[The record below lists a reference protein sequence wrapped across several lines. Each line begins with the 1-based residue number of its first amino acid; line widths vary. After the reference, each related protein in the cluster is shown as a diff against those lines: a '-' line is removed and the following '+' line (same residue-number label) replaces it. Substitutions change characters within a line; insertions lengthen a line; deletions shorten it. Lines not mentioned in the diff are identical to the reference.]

1 MTQTL
6 PRNGRTRFPPAERGA
21 ALLAVLA
28 MVILLSGFASVG
40 LSRLK
45 ATTDRVTDAEA
56 RSEAQLL
63 ASAGTAAAALMVG
76 QVKAR
81 ANRQPAILAQPV
93 LVPVGSGEVVVRFAD
108 AGSCFNLNSLAPQ
121 APGAG
126 GAAGSTQSRPQDFAR
141 MLAAA
146 GIPDLEADALSKATA
161 VRLASSRSLWAD
173 ASEWT
178 MVQGVTAAHWQA
190 VGQLLC
196 ALPNREASAL
206 NINSLTADK
215 APLLVA
221 MGLGPDEAR
230 RALANRPRE
239 GWTSATDFW
248 LEASPG
254 GTPDTA
260 GAQVVGTTSRWIR
273 VSLLATTARAR
284 VGRELLLDT
293 LRQPATVAAST
304 WKMVEVVA

>member
-1 MTQTL
+1 
-6 PRNGRTRFPPAERGA
+6 
-21 ALLAVLA
+21 
-28 MVILLSGFASVG
+28 
-40 LSRLK
+40 
-45 ATTDRVTDAEA
+45 
-56 RSEAQLL
+56 
-63 ASAGTAAAALMVG
+63 
-76 QVKAR
+76 
-81 ANRQPAILAQPV
+81 
-93 LVPVGSGEVVVRFAD
+93 
-108 AGSCFNLNSLAPQ
+108 
-121 APGAG
+121 
-126 GAAGSTQSRPQDFAR
+126 